1 MPATVK
7 FQFSVES
14 LAETIRSLNLPE
26 KRQLAELLDQQIF
39 EAEEENYE
47 DDPETIAEL
56 QAVQAEYDAGNFQ
69 TFDSYVAG
77 HATPVS

>member
-56 QAVQAEYDAGNFQ
+56 QAVQAEYDAGNSQ